1 MSWHW
6 RELLPVDRYTVRT
19 ADYLTDM
26 DQKVMVLLYQ
36 PLIGTV
42 ANGLY
47 TTLWAHLE
55 RDQWISSEQTH
66 RQLMLMTELSLA
78 EIFEERKKL
87 EGIGLLKSYKQKVD
101 SESRYLYELQPPM
114 TPKQFFEND
123 VLSVYLFNRL
133 GKTQFREL
141 RNRFSVDAV
150 PTSEYTELT
159 YSFDEVYTSLHHSEM
174 VSNLRSETGEA
185 LANYTNKTILSRHD
199 KQGFS
204 FEDFDLELMK
214 NALSSFVVPERA
226 ITKEVEETVIRLAF
240 VYRVDPL
247 EMSKI
252 VSQAVGPDERVDLE
266 LLRKKAQD
274 WYRLEYGSN
283 PPGLGL
289 RTQPMKERTMNQK
302 EPTTDEER
310 TILFYEETSP
320 LRLLELR
327 SEGAQ
332 VAPADVKIVEGLILD
347 YQLLPGVANVLLDY
361 VLYQYDMKLSK
372 PLVHK
377 IAGHWSRKKV
387 KLVHEAMQLAK
398 QEKQSKAEA
407 ADSYSTQK
415 QQGKRNRKKDKL
427 PKWLLEEKQ
436 SQEQAQSETAS
447 ASENKTERSNDTEQQ
462 SKQSFESMLEEL
474 RRSKQ
479 QKGG

>member
-6 RELLPVDRYTVRT
+6 KELLPVDRYTVRT

-36 PLIGTV
+36 PLIGTI

-47 TTLWAHLE
+47 TTFWAHLE
-55 RDQWISSEQTH
+55 RDQWTSSEQTH

-78 EIFEERKKL
+78 QIFEERKKL
-87 EGIGLLKSYKQKVD
+87 EGIGLLKSYKKKIG
-101 SESRYLYELQPPM
+101 SESVYLYELQPPM

-133 GKTQFREL
+133 GKSQYREL
-141 RNRFSVDAV
+141 RNRFSVDSV
-150 PTSEYTELT
+150 PLSEYNELT

-185 LANYTNKTILSRHD
+185 LSNSEDKTILSRD
-199 KQGFS
+199 SKQGFY
-204 FEDFDLELMK
+204 FEDFDLDLMK
-214 NALSSFVVPERA
+214 KSLSSFIVPEQA
-226 ITKEVEETVIRLAF
+226 ISQEVEKTIIRLAF
-240 VYRVDPL
+240 VYRIDPL

-252 VSQAVGPDERVDLE
+252 VSQAVLHDEKVDIDI
-266 LLRKKAQD
+266 LRKKAQD
-274 WYRLEYGSN
+274 WYRLEYGGT

-289 RTQPMKERTMNQK
+289 KTHPVKHRTMTQK
-302 EPTTDEER
+302 EATTDEEK
-310 TILFYEETSP
+310 TIVFYENTSP

-332 VAPADVKIVEGLILD
+332 VAPADAKIVEGLILD

-361 VLYQYDMKLSK
+361 VLWQYDMKLSK
-372 PLVHK
+372 PLINK

-387 KLVHEAMQLAK
+387 KLVREAMQLALK
-398 QEKQSKAEA
+398 EQQSKTEA
-407 ADSYSTQK
+407 QK
-415 QQGKRNRKKDKL
+415 QPSNNNQKSQGKRNQKRDKL
-427 PKWLLEEKQ
+427 PKWLLDEKQ
-436 SQEQAQSETAS
+436 SQASAETAS
-447 ASENKTERSNDTEQQ
+447 TSEAKSESNQ
-462 SKQSFESMLEEL
+462 SKQSFEEMLEEL

-479 QKGG
+479 QKGGL

>member
-6 RELLPVDRYTVRT
+6 RELLPVDRYSVRT

-55 RDQWISSEQTH
+55 RDQWVSSEQTH

-87 EGIGLLKSYKQKVD
+87 EGIGLLKSYRQKGD

-150 PTSEYTELT
+150 PLSEFTELT

-185 LANYTNKTILSRHD
+185 LASHTNKTILSRHE

-204 FEDFDLELMK
+204 FEAFDMELMK
-214 NALSSFVVPERA
+214 HSLSSFVVPDQA
-226 ITKEVEETVIRLAF
+226 ITRDVEETIIRLAF
-240 VYRVDPL
+240 VYRIDPL

-266 LLRKKAQD
+266 QLRRKAQD

-289 RTQPMKERTMNQK
+289 RTHPIDQRTMNQK
-302 EPTTDEER
+302 EAKTDEEKI
-310 TILFYEETSP
+310 ILFYEETPP

-332 VAPADVKIVEGLILD
+332 VAPADAKIVEGLILD

-398 QEKQSKAEA
+398 QEKQSKTEA
-407 ADSYSTQK
+407 SQSGTYSSQK

-436 SQEQAQSETAS
+436 SQEQAKAEAAS
-447 ASENKTERSNDTEQQ
+447 ASEMKPVNNEEQQ

>member
-55 RDQWISSEQTH
+55 RDQWSSTEQTH
-66 RQLMLMTELSLA
+66 RHLMLMTELSLA
-78 EIFEERKKL
+78 KIFEERKKL
-87 EGIGLLKSYKQKVD
+87 EGIGLLKSYKRKVD
-101 SESRYLYELQPPM
+101 SESLYLYELQPPM

-133 GKTQFREL
+133 GKTQYREL
-141 RNRFSVDAV
+141 RDRFSVDTV
-150 PTSEYTELT
+150 PLDEFTELT

-185 LANYTNKTILSRHD
+185 LTAAQDKTILSRTK
-199 KQGFS
+199 KQGFH
-204 FEDFDLELMK
+204 FEDFDLDLMRK
-214 NALSSFVVPERA
+214 SLSSFIVPEQA
-226 ITKEVEETVIRLAF
+226 ISADVEETIIRLAF
-240 VYRVDPL
+240 VYRIEPL

-252 VSQAVGPDERVDLE
+252 VSQAVLHDEKVDVDI
-266 LLRKKAQD
+266 LRRKAQD
-274 WYRLEYGSN
+274 WYRLEYGGT

-289 RTQPMKERTMNQK
+289 RSHPIEHKTMNQK
-302 EPTTDEER
+302 EAVTDEEK
-310 TILFYEETSP
+310 TIQFYEETPP

-332 VAPADVKIVEGLILD
+332 VAPADAKIVEGLILD
-347 YQLLPGVANVLLDY
+347 YQLLPGVTNVLLDY
-361 VLYQYDMKLSK
+361 VLWQYDMKLSK
-372 PLVHK
+372 PLINK

-387 KLVHEAMQLAK
+387 KLVREAMQLALK
-398 QEKQSKAEA
+398 EQQSKTEA
-407 ADSYSTQK
+407 QQQTSSSGNQK
-415 QQGKRNRKKDKL
+415 RQGKRNQKRDKL
-427 PKWLLEEKQ
+427 PKWLVEEKQ
-436 SQEQAQSETAS
+436 SKM
-447 ASENKTERSNDTEQQ
+447 ASEATSAGETSTTKNQQ
-462 SKQSFESMLEEL
+462 SKQSFEEMLEEL
-474 RRSKQ
+474 RKSKQ
-479 QKGG
+479 QKGGLE